1 MSDMKLIR
9 EFTCD
14 LTGVECVIVENH
26 FGEEVCNTKAEYLE
40 ILSNVEYDDKQLRS
54 EQGDWWG
61 DDDEWFK

>member
-26 FGEEVCNTKAEYLE
+26 FGKEVCNTKAEYLE
-40 ILSNVEYDDKQLRS
+40 ILSNVEHDEIQLRKETAS
-54 EQGDWWG
+54 
-61 DDDEWFK
+61 

>member
-26 FGEEVCNTKAEYLE
+26 FGEEVCNTKTEYLE
-40 ILSNVEYDDKQLRS
+40 TLSNVEPDKTQPCKKTAS
-54 EQGDWWG
+54 
-61 DDDEWFK
+61 